1 MDSYIVDTSLTHYS
15 SFMKRQLSA
24 FLFILLASLFA
35 QAEDAAPPKEGDEIY
50 RLQRNDS
57 ISVTMF
63 QEGAMSRSAL
73 IGKSGSISFPLIGS
87 VDLVGLTVPELELKL
102 VKLYK
107 KDYFVDPKISVIITG
122 YAAKSVIVSGAVTN
136 SGGVPYPD
144 EGTITLAQA
153 IAASG
158 GITEMGDT
166 NRITIVRK
174 KGGSMVTTMNQAG
187 AVELLPGDT
196 ALVHM
201 LPMKDQILPTATI
214 SGEVNRQGEIQLPAS
229 GKLDILSAIAK
240 AGGLSRIANK
250 KDATLRRFTPEG
262 YTVEEI
268 NIKDI
273 TSGKAPMLF
282 IREGDILVIKESR
295 F

>member
-1 MDSYIVDTSLTHYS
+1 MDPFIVDTSHAP
-15 SFMKRQLSA
+15 FMKRQLSA
-24 FLFILLASLFA
+24 FLFILLASLFS
-35 QAEDAAPPKEGDEIY
+35 QAEDAAPLEEGREVY

-63 QEGAMSRSAL
+63 QEEGMSRSAL
-73 IGKSGSISFPLIGS
+73 VGKSGSISFPLIGS
-87 VDLVGLTVPELELKL
+87 VDIVGLTVTELEQRLTE
-102 VKLYK
+102 LYK

-122 YAAKSVIVSGAVTN
+122 YATKSVVVSGGVTN
-136 SGGVPYPD
+136 PGGVPYPD
-144 EGTITLAQA
+144 EGTISLAQA

-187 AVELLPGDT
+187 EVELLAGDT

-201 LPMKDQILPTATI
+201 LPMNQVILTATI

-229 GKLDILSAIAK
+229 GKLDVLSAIAK
-240 AGGLSRIANK
+240 AGGFSRIANQK
-250 KDATLRRFTPEG
+250 EATLRRFTPQG
-262 YTVEEI
+262 YTVE
-268 NIKDI
+268 NIKLRDI
-273 TSGKAPMLF
+273 RDGKAPMLF

>member
-63 QEGAMSRSAL
+63 QEQGMSRSAL

-87 VDLVGLTVPELELKL
+87 VDLIGLTVPELEQKL
-102 VKLYK
+102 VDLYK
-107 KDYFVDPKISVIITG
+107 KDYFVDPKISVIITS
-122 YAAKSVIVSGAVTN
+122 YATKSVIVSGGVTRP
-136 SGGVPYPD
+136 GAVPYPD
-144 EGTITLAQA
+144 EGIITLAQA

-158 GITEMGDT
+158 GITEMGDS

-187 AVELLPGDT
+187 EVELLPGDT

-201 LPMKDQILPTATI
+201 LPMNQVILTATI

>member
-1 MDSYIVDTSLTHYS
+1 MDSYIVDTSHAP
-15 SFMKRQLSA
+15 FMKRQLSA
-24 FLFILLASLFA
+24 FLFILLASLFS
-35 QAEDAAPPKEGDEIY
+35 QAEDAAPLEEGREVY

-63 QEGAMSRSAL
+63 QEEGMSRSAL
-73 IGKSGSISFPLIGS
+73 VGKSGSISFPLIGS
-87 VDLVGLTVPELELKL
+87 VDIVGLTVTELEQRLTE
-102 VKLYK
+102 LYK

-122 YAAKSVIVSGAVTN
+122 YATKSVVVSGGVTN
-136 SGGVPYPD
+136 PGGVPYPD
-144 EGTITLAQA
+144 EGTISLAQA

-187 AVELLPGDT
+187 EVELLAGDT

-201 LPMKDQILPTATI
+201 LPMNQVILTATI

-229 GKLDILSAIAK
+229 GKLDVLSAIAK
-240 AGGLSRIANK
+240 AGGFSRIANQK
-250 KDATLRRFTPEG
+250 EATLRRFTPQG
-262 YTVEEI
+262 YTVE
-268 NIKDI
+268 NIKLRDI
-273 TSGKAPMLF
+273 RDGKAPMLF

>member
-1 MDSYIVDTSLTHYS
+1 MTVDSSIVDTSHAPL
-15 SFMKRQLSA
+15 MKRQLPA

-35 QAEDAAPPKEGDEIY
+35 QAEDVAPLEEGRDVY

-63 QEGAMSRSAL
+63 QEEGMSRSAL
-73 IGKSGSISFPLIGS
+73 VGKSGSISFPLIGS
-87 VDLVGLTVPELELKL
+87 VDIVGLTVTELEQKL
-102 VKLYK
+102 TELYK

-122 YAAKSVIVSGAVTN
+122 YATKSVVVSGAVVN
-136 SGGVPYPD
+136 PGGVPYPD
-144 EGTITLAQA
+144 EGTISLAQA

-187 AVELLPGDT
+187 EVELLAGDT

-201 LPMKDQILPTATI
+201 LPINQVILTATI

-240 AGGLSRIANK
+240 AGGLSRIANQK
-250 KDATLRRFTPEG
+250 EATLRRFTPQG
-262 YTVEEI
+262 YTVE
-268 NIKDI
+268 NIKLRDI
-273 TSGKAPMLF
+273 RDGKADMLY

>member
-1 MDSYIVDTSLTHYS
+1 MDPFIVDTSHAP
-15 SFMKRQLSA
+15 FMKRQLSA
-24 FLFILLASLFA
+24 FLFILLASLFS
-35 QAEDAAPPKEGDEIY
+35 QAEDAAPLEEGREVY

-63 QEGAMSRSAL
+63 QEEGMSRSAL
-73 IGKSGSISFPLIGS
+73 VGKSGSISFPLIGS
-87 VDLVGLTVPELELKL
+87 VDIVGLTVTELEQRLTE
-102 VKLYK
+102 LYK
-107 KDYFVDPKISVIITG
+107 KDYFVDPKISVIITR
-122 YAAKSVIVSGAVTN
+122 YATKSVVVSGGVTN
-136 SGGVPYPD
+136 PGGVPYPD
-144 EGTITLAQA
+144 EGTISLAQA

-187 AVELLPGDT
+187 EVELLAGDT

-201 LPMKDQILPTATI
+201 LPMNQVILTATI

-240 AGGLSRIANK
+240 AGGFSRIANQK
-250 KDATLRRFTPEG
+250 EATLRRFTPQG
-262 YTVEEI
+262 YTVE
-268 NIKDI
+268 NIKLRDI
-273 TSGKAPMLF
+273 RDGKAPMLF

>member
-35 QAEDAAPPKEGDEIY
+35 QAEDAAPLEEGREVY

-63 QEGAMSRSAL
+63 QEQGMSRSAL

-87 VDLVGLTVPELELKL
+87 VDLIGLTVPELEQKL
-102 VKLYK
+102 VDLYK
-107 KDYFVDPKISVIITG
+107 KDYFVDPKISVIITS
-122 YAAKSVIVSGAVTN
+122 YATKSVVVSGAVTN
-136 SGGVPYPD
+136 SGAVPYPD
-144 EGTITLAQA
+144 EGTISLAQA

-187 AVELLPGDT
+187 EVELLPGDT
-196 ALVHM
+196 ALVHT
-201 LPMKDQILPTATI
+201 LPINQINITATI
-214 SGEVNRQGEIQLPAS
+214 VGEVNRGGEIQLPAS

-240 AGGLSRIANK
+240 AGGLSRMANK
-250 KDATLRRFTPEG
+250 KVATLRRFTPEG

-273 TSGKAPMLF
+273 TSGKEDMLF

>member
-1 MDSYIVDTSLTHYS
+1 MDPFIEDTSHS
-15 SFMKRQLSA
+15 PFMKRQLPA
-24 FLFILLASLFA
+24 FLFILLASLFS
-35 QAEDAAPPKEGDEIY
+35 QAEDAAPPEEDREVY

-63 QEGAMSRSAL
+63 QEAGMSRSAL
-73 IGKSGSISFPLIGS
+73 IGKSGSISFTLIGS
-87 VDLVGLTVPELELKL
+87 VDVIGLTVPELEQKL
-102 VKLYK
+102 VELYK

-122 YAAKSVIVSGAVTN
+122 YATKSVIVSGAVTN

-144 EGTITLAQA
+144 EGTISLAQA

-187 AVELLPGDT
+187 EVELLPGDT

-201 LPMKDQILPTATI
+201 LPMNQVILTATI

-240 AGGLSRIANK
+240 AGGFSRIANQK
-250 KDATLRRFTPEG
+250 EATLRRFTPQG
-262 YTVEEI
+262 YTVE
-268 NIKDI
+268 NIKLRDI
-273 TSGKAPMLF
+273 RDGKAPMLF

>member
-1 MDSYIVDTSLTHYS
+1 MDSSIVDTSHAPL
-15 SFMKRQLSA
+15 MKRQLPA

-35 QAEDAAPPKEGDEIY
+35 QAEDAAPSEEGREVY
-50 RLQRNDS
+50 RLQKNDS
-57 ISVTMF
+57 ISMTMF
-63 QEGAMSRSAL
+63 QEAGMSRSAL

-87 VDLVGLTVPELELKL
+87 VDLVGLTVTELEEKL
-102 VKLYK
+102 VELYK
-107 KDYFVDPKISVIITG
+107 KDYLVDPKISVIITG
-122 YAAKSVIVSGAVTN
+122 YATKSVIVSGAVVN
-136 SGGVPYPD
+136 PGGVPYPD
-144 EGTITLAQA
+144 EGTISLAQA

-187 AVELLPGDT
+187 EVELLAGDT

-201 LPMKDQILPTATI
+201 LPINQVILTATI

-240 AGGLSRIANK
+240 AGGLSRIANQK
-250 KDATLRRFTPEG
+250 EATLRRFTPQG
-262 YTVEEI
+262 YTVE
-268 NIKDI
+268 NIKLRDI
-273 TSGKAPMLF
+273 RDGKADMLF

>member
-1 MDSYIVDTSLTHYS
+1 
-15 SFMKRQLSA
+15 MKRQLPA

-144 EGTITLAQA
+144 EGIITLAQA

-187 AVELLPGDT
+187 EVELLPGDT

-201 LPMKDQILPTATI
+201 LPMNQVILTATI

>member
-1 MDSYIVDTSLTHYS
+1 MDPFIVDTSHAP
-15 SFMKRQLSA
+15 FMKRQLSA
-24 FLFILLASLFA
+24 FLFILLASLFS
-35 QAEDAAPPKEGDEIY
+35 QAEDAAPLEEGREVY

-63 QEGAMSRSAL
+63 QEAGMSRSAL
-73 IGKSGSISFPLIGS
+73 VGKSGSISFPLIGS
-87 VDLVGLTVPELELKL
+87 VDIVGLTVTELEQRLTE
-102 VKLYK
+102 LYK

-122 YAAKSVIVSGAVTN
+122 YATKSVVVSGGVTN
-136 SGGVPYPD
+136 PGGVPYPD
-144 EGTITLAQA
+144 EGTISLAQA

-187 AVELLPGDT
+187 EVELLAGDT

-201 LPMKDQILPTATI
+201 LPMNQVILTATI

-229 GKLDILSAIAK
+229 GKLDVLSAIAK
-240 AGGLSRIANK
+240 AGGFSRIANQK
-250 KDATLRRFTPEG
+250 EATLRRFTPQG
-262 YTVEEI
+262 YTVE
-268 NIKDI
+268 NIKLRDI
-273 TSGKAPMLF
+273 RDGKAPMLF

>member
-1 MDSYIVDTSLTHYS
+1 MTVDSSIADTSQAPL
-15 SFMKRQLSA
+15 MKRQLPA

-35 QAEDAAPPKEGDEIY
+35 QAEDVAPLEEGRDVY

-63 QEGAMSRSAL
+63 QEEGMSRSAL
-73 IGKSGSISFPLIGS
+73 VGKSGSISFPLIGS
-87 VDLVGLTVPELELKL
+87 VDIVGLTVTELEQKL
-102 VKLYK
+102 TELYK

-122 YAAKSVIVSGAVTN
+122 YATKSVVVSGAVVN
-136 SGGVPYPD
+136 PGGVPYPD
-144 EGTITLAQA
+144 EGTISLAQA

-187 AVELLPGDT
+187 EVELLAGDT

-201 LPMKDQILPTATI
+201 LPINQVILTATI

-240 AGGLSRIANK
+240 AGGLSRIANQK
-250 KDATLRRFTPEG
+250 EATLRRFTPQG
-262 YTVEEI
+262 YTVE
-268 NIKDI
+268 NIKLRDI
-273 TSGKAPMLF
+273 RDGKADMLF

>member
-63 QEGAMSRSAL
+63 QEAAMSRSAL

-87 VDLVGLTVPELELKL
+87 VDLVGLTVPELEQKL
-102 VKLYK
+102 VDLYK

-122 YAAKSVIVSGAVTN
+122 YATKSVVVSGAVTN
-136 SGGVPYPD
+136 SGAVPYPD
-144 EGTITLAQA
+144 EGIISLAQA

-174 KGGSMVTTMNQAG
+174 KGGSTVTTMNQAG
-187 AVELLPGDT
+187 ELELLPGDT

-240 AGGLSRIANK
+240 AGGFSRIANQK
-250 KDATLRRFTPEG
+250 EATLRRFTPQG
-262 YTVEEI
+262 YTVE
-268 NIKDI
+268 NIKLRDI
-273 TSGKAPMLF
+273 RDGKAPMLF

>member
-1 MDSYIVDTSLTHYS
+1 MDPFIVDTSHAP
-15 SFMKRQLSA
+15 FMKRQLSA
-24 FLFILLASLFA
+24 FLFILLASLFS
-35 QAEDAAPPKEGDEIY
+35 QAEDAAPLEEGREVY

-63 QEGAMSRSAL
+63 QEEGMSRSAL
-73 IGKSGSISFPLIGS
+73 VGKSGSISFPLIGS
-87 VDLVGLTVPELELKL
+87 VDIVGLTVTELEQRLTE
-102 VKLYK
+102 LYK

-122 YAAKSVIVSGAVTN
+122 YATKSVVVSGGVTN
-136 SGGVPYPD
+136 PGGVPYPD
-144 EGTITLAQA
+144 EGTISLAQA

-174 KGGSMVTTMNQAG
+174 KGGSIVTSMNQAG
-187 AVELLPGDT
+187 EVELLAGDT

-201 LPMKDQILPTATI
+201 LPMNQVILTATI

-229 GKLDILSAIAK
+229 GKLDVLSAIAK
-240 AGGLSRIANK
+240 AGGFSRIANQK
-250 KDATLRRFTPEG
+250 EATLRRFTPQG
-262 YTVEEI
+262 YTVE
-268 NIKDI
+268 NIKLRDI
-273 TSGKAPMLF
+273 RDGKAPMLF

>member
-24 FLFILLASLFA
+24 FLFILLASLFS
-35 QAEDAAPPKEGDEIY
+35 QAEDAAPLEEGREVY

-57 ISVTMF
+57 ISMTMF
-63 QEGAMSRSAL
+63 QEAAMSRSAL

-87 VDLVGLTVPELELKL
+87 VDLIGLTVPELEQKL
-102 VKLYK
+102 VDLYK
-107 KDYFVDPKISVIITG
+107 KDYFVDPKISVIITS
-122 YAAKSVIVSGAVTN
+122 YATKSVIVSGGVTRP
-136 SGGVPYPD
+136 GAVPYPD
-144 EGTITLAQA
+144 EGIITLAQA

-174 KGGSMVTTMNQAG
+174 KGGSTVTTMNQAG
-187 AVELLPGDT
+187 ELELLPGDT

-201 LPMKDQILPTATI
+201 LPMNQVILTATI

-240 AGGLSRIANK
+240 AGGFSRIANQK
-250 KDATLRRFTPEG
+250 EATLRRFTPQG
-262 YTVEEI
+262 YTVE
-268 NIKDI
+268 NIKLRDI
-273 TSGKAPMLF
+273 RDGKAPMLF

>member
-1 MDSYIVDTSLTHYS
+1 MTVDSSIVDTSHAPL
-15 SFMKRQLSA
+15 MKRQLPA

-35 QAEDAAPPKEGDEIY
+35 QAEDTALLEEDREVY
-50 RLQRNDS
+50 RLQKNDS
-57 ISVTMF
+57 ISMTMF
-63 QEGAMSRSAL
+63 QEPAMSRSGL

-87 VDLVGLTVPELELKL
+87 VDLVGLTVTELEEKL
-102 VKLYK
+102 VELYK
-107 KDYFVDPKISVIITG
+107 EDYLVDPKISVIITG
-122 YAAKSVIVSGAVTN
+122 YATKSVIVSGAVVN
-136 SGGVPYPD
+136 PGGVPYPD
-144 EGTITLAQA
+144 EGTVSLAQA

-174 KGGSMVTTMNQAG
+174 KGGSIVTTMNQAG
-187 AVELLPGDT
+187 EVELLAGDT

-201 LPMKDQILPTATI
+201 LPINQVILTATI

-240 AGGLSRIANK
+240 AGGLSRIANQK
-250 KDATLRRFTPEG
+250 EATLRRFTPQG
-262 YTVEEI
+262 YTVE
-268 NIKDI
+268 NIKLRDI
-273 TSGKAPMLF
+273 RDGKADMLF

>member
-1 MDSYIVDTSLTHYS
+1 MTVDSSIVDTSHAPL
-15 SFMKRQLSA
+15 MKRQLPA

-35 QAEDAAPPKEGDEIY
+35 QAEDAAPLEEGREVY

-57 ISVTMF
+57 ISMTMF
-63 QEGAMSRSAL
+63 QEPAMSRSGL

-87 VDLVGLTVPELELKL
+87 VDLVGLTVTELEEKL
-102 VKLYK
+102 VELYK
-107 KDYFVDPKISVIITG
+107 EDYLVDPKISVIITG
-122 YAAKSVIVSGAVTN
+122 YATKSVIVSGAVVN
-136 SGGVPYPD
+136 PGGVPYPD
-144 EGTITLAQA
+144 EGTVSLAQA

-174 KGGSMVTTMNQAG
+174 KGGSIVTTMNQAG
-187 AVELLPGDT
+187 EVELLAGDT

-201 LPMKDQILPTATI
+201 LPINQVILTATI

-240 AGGLSRIANK
+240 AGGLSRIANQK
-250 KDATLRRFTPEG
+250 EATLRRFTPQG
-262 YTVEEI
+262 YTVE
-268 NIKDI
+268 NIKLRDI
-273 TSGKAPMLF
+273 RDGKADMLF

>member
-1 MDSYIVDTSLTHYS
+1 
-15 SFMKRQLSA
+15 MKRQLPA

-63 QEGAMSRSAL
+63 QEAAMSRSAL

-107 KDYFVDPKISVIITG
+107 KDYFVDPKISVIITS
-122 YAAKSVIVSGAVTN
+122 YATKSVIVSGGVTRP
-136 SGGVPYPD
+136 GAVPYPD
-144 EGTITLAQA
+144 EGIITLAQA

-158 GITEMGDT
+158 GITEMGDS

-174 KGGSMVTTMNQAG
+174 KGGSTVTTMNQAG
-187 AVELLPGDT
+187 ELELLPGDT

-201 LPMKDQILPTATI
+201 LPMNQVILTATI

-240 AGGLSRIANK
+240 AGGFSRIANQK
-250 KDATLRRFTPEG
+250 EATLRRFTPQG
-262 YTVEEI
+262 YTVE
-268 NIKDI
+268 NIRLRDI
-273 TSGKAPMLF
+273 RDGKEDMLF

>member
-1 MDSYIVDTSLTHYS
+1 MDPFIVDTSHAP
-15 SFMKRQLSA
+15 FMKRQLSA
-24 FLFILLASLFA
+24 FLFILLASLFS
-35 QAEDAAPPKEGDEIY
+35 QAEDAAPLEEGREVY

-57 ISVTMF
+57 IAVTMF
-63 QEGAMSRSAL
+63 QEEGMSRSAL
-73 IGKSGSISFPLIGS
+73 VGKSGSISFPLIGS
-87 VDLVGLTVPELELKL
+87 VDIVGLTVTELEQRLTE
-102 VKLYK
+102 LYK

-122 YAAKSVIVSGAVTN
+122 YATKSVVVSGGVTN
-136 SGGVPYPD
+136 PGGVPYPD
-144 EGTITLAQA
+144 EGTISLAQA

-187 AVELLPGDT
+187 EVELLAGDT

-201 LPMKDQILPTATI
+201 LPMNQVILTATI

-229 GKLDILSAIAK
+229 GKLDVLSAIAK
-240 AGGLSRIANK
+240 AGGFSRIAIQK
-250 KDATLRRFTPEG
+250 EATLRRFTPQG
-262 YTVEEI
+262 YTVE
-268 NIKDI
+268 NIKLRDI
-273 TSGKAPMLF
+273 RDGKAPMLF

>member
-1 MDSYIVDTSLTHYS
+1 MDPFIVDTSHAP
-15 SFMKRQLSA
+15 FMKRQLPA
-24 FLFILLASLFA
+24 FLFILLASLFS
-35 QAEDAAPPKEGDEIY
+35 QAEDAAPLEEGREVY
-50 RLQRNDS
+50 RLQRNDN

-63 QEGAMSRSAL
+63 QEAGMSRSGL
-73 IGKSGSISFPLIGS
+73 IGKSGSISFTLIGS
-87 VDLVGLTVPELELKL
+87 VDVVGLTVPELEQKL
-102 VKLYK
+102 VELYK

-122 YAAKSVIVSGAVTN
+122 YAAKSVVVSGAVVN
-136 SGGVPYPD
+136 PGGVPYPD
-144 EGTITLAQA
+144 EGGISLAQA

-174 KGGSMVTTMNQAG
+174 KGGSIVTSMNQAG
-187 AVELLPGDT
+187 EVELLVGDT

-201 LPMKDQILPTATI
+201 LPMKDLILPTATI

-240 AGGLSRIANK
+240 AGGFSRIANQK
-250 KDATLRRFTPEG
+250 EATLRRFTPQG
-262 YTVEEI
+262 YTVE
-268 NIKDI
+268 NIKLRDI
-273 TSGKAPMLF
+273 RDGKAPMLF

>member
-35 QAEDAAPPKEGDEIY
+35 QAEDAAPLEEGREVY

-63 QEGAMSRSAL
+63 QEAAMSRSAL

-87 VDLVGLTVPELELKL
+87 VDLVGLTVPELEQKL
-102 VKLYK
+102 VDLYK
-107 KDYFVDPKISVIITG
+107 KDYFVDPKISVIITS
-122 YAAKSVIVSGAVTN
+122 YATKSVIVSGGVTRP
-136 SGGVPYPD
+136 GAVPYPD
-144 EGTITLAQA
+144 EGIITLAQA

-174 KGGSMVTTMNQAG
+174 KGGSTVTTMNQAG
-187 AVELLPGDT
+187 ELELLPGDT

-201 LPMKDQILPTATI
+201 LPMNQIILHRYDIGRGESPRRNSTARVGQARYLVSDCQ
-214 SGEVNRQGEIQLPAS
+214 SGWI
-229 GKLDILSAIAK
+229 
-240 AGGLSRIANK
+240 
-250 KDATLRRFTPEG
+250 
-262 YTVEEI
+262 
-268 NIKDI
+268 
-273 TSGKAPMLF
+273 
-282 IREGDILVIKESR
+282 
-295 F
+295 

>member
-1 MDSYIVDTSLTHYS
+1 MDPFIVDTSHAP
-15 SFMKRQLSA
+15 FMKRQLSA
-24 FLFILLASLFA
+24 FLFILLASLFS
-35 QAEDAAPPKEGDEIY
+35 QAEDAAPLEEGREVY

-57 ISVTMF
+57 IAVTMF
-63 QEGAMSRSAL
+63 QEEGMSRSAL
-73 IGKSGSISFPLIGS
+73 VGKSGSISFPLIGS
-87 VDLVGLTVPELELKL
+87 VDIVGLTVTELEQRLTE
-102 VKLYK
+102 LYK
-107 KDYFVDPKISVIITG
+107 KDYFVDPKISVIITR
-122 YAAKSVIVSGAVTN
+122 YATKSVVVSGGVTN
-136 SGGVPYPD
+136 PGGVPYPD
-144 EGTITLAQA
+144 EGTISLAQA

-187 AVELLPGDT
+187 EVELLAGDT

-201 LPMKDQILPTATI
+201 LPMNKVILTATI

-240 AGGLSRIANK
+240 AGGFSRIANQK
-250 KDATLRRFTPEG
+250 EATLRRFTPQG
-262 YTVEEI
+262 YTVE
-268 NIKDI
+268 NIKLRDI
-273 TSGKAPMLF
+273 RDGKAPMLF

>member
-1 MDSYIVDTSLTHYS
+1 
-15 SFMKRQLSA
+15 MKRQLPA

-35 QAEDAAPPKEGDEIY
+35 QAEDVAPLEEGRDVY

-57 ISVTMF
+57 ISMTMF
-63 QEGAMSRSAL
+63 QEPAMSRSGL

-87 VDLVGLTVPELELKL
+87 VDLVGLTVTELEEKL
-102 VKLYK
+102 VELYK
-107 KDYFVDPKISVIITG
+107 KDYLVDPKISVIITS
-122 YAAKSVIVSGAVTN
+122 YATKSVIVSGAVVN
-136 SGGVPYPD
+136 PGGVPYPD
-144 EGTITLAQA
+144 EGTISLAQA

-187 AVELLPGDT
+187 EVELLAGDT

-201 LPMKDQILPTATI
+201 LPMNQVILTATI

-240 AGGLSRIANK
+240 AGGLSRIANQK
-250 KDATLRRFTPEG
+250 EATLRRFTPQG
-262 YTVEEI
+262 YTVE
-268 NIKDI
+268 NIKLRDI
-273 TSGKAPMLF
+273 RDGKADMLF

>member
-1 MDSYIVDTSLTHYS
+1 MDSYIVDTSHAP
-15 SFMKRQLSA
+15 FMKRQLSA
-24 FLFILLASLFA
+24 FLFILLASLFS
-35 QAEDAAPPKEGDEIY
+35 QAEDAAPLEEGREVY

-63 QEGAMSRSAL
+63 QEEGMSRSAL
-73 IGKSGSISFPLIGS
+73 VGKSGSISFPLIGS
-87 VDLVGLTVPELELKL
+87 VDIVGLTVTELEQRLTE
-102 VKLYK
+102 LYK
-107 KDYFVDPKISVIITG
+107 KDYFVDPKISVLITG
-122 YAAKSVIVSGAVTN
+122 YATKSVVVSGGVTN
-136 SGGVPYPD
+136 PGGVPYPD
-144 EGTITLAQA
+144 EGTISLAQA

-174 KGGSMVTTMNQAG
+174 KGGSIVTSMNQAG
-187 AVELLPGDT
+187 EVELLAGDT

-201 LPMKDQILPTATI
+201 LPMNQVILTATI

-229 GKLDILSAIAK
+229 GKLDVLSAIAK
-240 AGGLSRIANK
+240 AGGFSRIANQK
-250 KDATLRRFTPEG
+250 EATLRRFTPQG
-262 YTVEEI
+262 YTVE
-268 NIKDI
+268 NIKLRDI
-273 TSGKAPMLF
+273 RDGKAPMLF

>member
-24 FLFILLASLFA
+24 FLFILLASLFS
-35 QAEDAAPPKEGDEIY
+35 QAEDAAPLEEGREVY

-63 QEGAMSRSAL
+63 QEQGMSRSAL

-87 VDLVGLTVPELELKL
+87 VDLIGLTVPELEQKL
-102 VKLYK
+102 VDLYK

-122 YAAKSVIVSGAVTN
+122 YATKSVVVSGAVTN
-136 SGGVPYPD
+136 SGAVPYPD
-144 EGTITLAQA
+144 EGIITLAQA

-174 KGGSMVTTMNQAG
+174 KGGSTVTTMNQAG
-187 AVELLPGDT
+187 ELELLPGDT

-240 AGGLSRIANK
+240 AGGFSRIANQK
-250 KDATLRRFTPEG
+250 EATLRRFTPQG
-262 YTVEEI
+262 YTVE
-268 NIKDI
+268 NIKLRDI
-273 TSGKAPMLF
+273 RDGKAPMLF

>member
-1 MDSYIVDTSLTHYS
+1 
-15 SFMKRQLSA
+15 MKRQLSA
-24 FLFILLASLFA
+24 FLFILLASLFS
-35 QAEDAAPPKEGDEIY
+35 QAEDAAPLEEGREVY

-57 ISVTMF
+57 IAVTMF
-63 QEGAMSRSAL
+63 QEEGMSRSAL
-73 IGKSGSISFPLIGS
+73 VGKSGSISFPLIGS
-87 VDLVGLTVPELELKL
+87 VDIVGLTVTELEQRLTE
-102 VKLYK
+102 LYK
-107 KDYFVDPKISVIITG
+107 KDYFVDPKISVIITR
-122 YAAKSVIVSGAVTN
+122 YATKSVVVSGGVTN
-136 SGGVPYPD
+136 PGGVPYPD
-144 EGTITLAQA
+144 EGTISLAQA

-187 AVELLPGDT
+187 EVELLAGDT

-201 LPMKDQILPTATI
+201 LPMNQVILTATI

-229 GKLDILSAIAK
+229 GKLDVLSAIAK
-240 AGGLSRIANK
+240 AGGFSRIANQK
-250 KDATLRRFTPEG
+250 EATLRRFTPQG
-262 YTVEEI
+262 YTVE
-268 NIKDI
+268 NIKLRDI
-273 TSGKAPMLF
+273 RDGKAPMLF